1 MISHEKLIQ
10 IPRHNNI
17 KKSQNK
23 PIHRAKKK
31 KRNFTKTTKL
41 ITESKLV
48 QQLNKIPLENI
59 SKK

>member
-1 MISHEKLIQ
+1 VISHEKLIQ

-41 ITESKLV
+41 ITE
-48 QQLNKIPLENI
+48 NN
-59 SKK
+59 